1 MAEPLDQNPTAEEKK
16 EAEESEE
23 NGIGGGENED
33 ENGGEDEEYEE
44 EEEKGE
50 RKSGVGPPLESEKVE
65 RLLRRLSSGPVRL
78 RVHDVVIR
86 GNAKTKDSVIEAEVL
101 DAFRSAS
108 TMQELLQA
116 AGAANERLGR
126 LDVFDSVS
134 ITLDAGP
141 PELPGTA
148 NVIIDV
154 VEAKNPLTGDI
165 GIFTKPEEFDLRGAF
180 PLGFYNSA
188 LNIGVAAG
196 VILPWGRGFM
206 DLPSPLPERFYMGGH
221 SSPVCNLS
229 GPTSLLGFR
238 TRGLGPTDSRRFI
251 PTKSDKD
258 DSPASPE
265 RDVLGGDLAV
275 TAFADLSFDLPLK
288 LFRESG
294 IHGHVFINAGNLAK
308 LTENK
313 FKDFS
318 FWNFWESFRS
328 SVGFGIIFPTKLF
341 RMEMYR
347 SKKIDESG
355 QVIADPRSVM
365 KGTEQHKYNL
375 GHLSMLQGCHQ
386 RSIPN
391 SRSDGSSWVG
401 HRNWTTHDPVL
412 SRAMNSTVGSRL
424 SHGPIT
430 EMIFRGS
437 ERLKSNQDFHIN
449 TSSLNHQA
457 IQDLREA
464 TGESQLIHNC
474 RVGTTQYRAEEREE
488 YLITELQERG
498 LANDQGPDLN
508 LSLNIGP
515 RQEKKQRRWEEE
527 LDISLS
533 LSLFGSSR
541 MERCSR
547 DVEKA
552 SNHGMWEEEVGSDEE
567 NTRGTSTLDLTI

>member
-1 MAEPLDQNPTAEEKK
+1 MAEPSDQNPTAEEKK

-23 NGIGGGENED
+23 NGNGRGGGEDEDED
-33 ENGGEDEEYEE
+33 ENGGEEKEYEE
-44 EEEKGE
+44 EEEGE
-50 RKSGVGPPLESEKVE
+50 RKSGGGPPSEREKVE

-86 GNAKTKDSVIEAEVL
+86 GNAKTKDSLIEAEVL

-116 AGAANERLGR
+116 AGAANERLNR
-126 LDVFDSVS
+126 LDVFDSVN

-154 VEAKNPLTGDI
+154 VEAKNPLNGDI
-165 GIFTKPEEFDLRGAF
+165 GIFTKPEARSCLLEGSLKLKNLSGYGDIWDASGAYGWDQTSEISAGLSLPRFKAISTPLMARVSLLSQDWLKFSSYKEHLLGLSFGLLSTTHHNLAYNLTWRTLTDPSRMASKAVRRLLGHSLLSSVKYTYKIDRRDSHLRPTRGYAFLSTTQVGGLGPYSKSLRFFRQDFDLRGAF

-196 VILPWGRGFM
+196 VILPWGRRFM

-221 SSPVCNLS
+221 SSPVCNLG

-318 FWNFWESFRS
+318 FRNFGESFRS

-341 RMEMYR
+341 DKLLLCIE
-347 SKKIDESG
+347 
-355 QVIADPRSVM
+355 
-365 KGTEQHKYNL
+365 
-375 GHLSMLQGCHQ
+375 
-386 RSIPN
+386 
-391 SRSDGSSWVG
+391 
-401 HRNWTTHDPVL
+401 
-412 SRAMNSTVGSRL
+412 TVW
-424 SHGPIT
+424 
-430 EMIFRGS
+430 
-437 ERLKSNQDFHIN
+437 
-449 TSSLNHQA
+449 A
-457 IQDLREA
+457 
-464 TGESQLIHNC
+464 
-474 RVGTTQYRAEEREE
+474 
-488 YLITELQERG
+488 
-498 LANDQGPDLN
+498 
-508 LSLNIGP
+508 
-515 RQEKKQRRWEEE
+515 
-527 LDISLS
+527 
-533 LSLFGSSR
+533 
-541 MERCSR
+541 
-547 DVEKA
+547 
-552 SNHGMWEEEVGSDEE
+552 
-567 NTRGTSTLDLTI
+567 